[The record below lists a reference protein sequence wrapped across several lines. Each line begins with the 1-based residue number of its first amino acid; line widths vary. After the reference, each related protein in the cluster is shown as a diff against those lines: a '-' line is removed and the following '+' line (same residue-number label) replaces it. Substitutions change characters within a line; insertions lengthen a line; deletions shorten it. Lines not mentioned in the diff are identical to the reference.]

1 MKENHIRRRKR
12 ECVNHAVR
20 SLQGLSF
27 LSLFTTSRS
36 SSKRTVTRLKVR
48 SERELEF
55 SKIAKKRHLLAVA
68 ASREWVGRFF
78 FNLCTNR
85 VLTKNGKAKKK
96 QEWPR
101 EKESHSSGIRQES
114 VHDNTLRNNG
124 VSAKNK
130 RSREVVRFSS
140 LSLSLCLFFFATRP
154 RSPRVHISRR
164 LIAADFYLL
173 QNRAQSGARR
183 GVRS

>member
-68 ASREWVGRFF
+68 ASREWVCRFF

-140 LSLSLCLFFFATRP
+140 LSLSLCFFATRP